1 MENKKYEG
9 CVVITSEEY
18 RELVTEAVQNK
29 ADYERACSERWKAEA
44 ENHKLKEEVAALNKK
59 LQEIESR
66 LANLSVAKQLQGTSA
81 QGVWHG

>member
-9 CVVITSEEY
+9 RVVITSEEY

-29 ADYERACSERWKAEA
+29 ADYERANSDRWRVESENR
-44 ENHKLKEEVAALNKK
+44 KLKEELDALNKK
-59 LQEIESR
+59 LKEYESQF
-66 LANLSVAKQLQGTSA
+66 ANLQTLQQLQSTST